1 MQECIAN
8 VFLYLLVEK
17 NKMKNEKRLEEILK
31 T

>member
-1 MQECIAN
+1 MQEYIVN

>member
-1 MQECIAN
+1 MQEYIVN

-17 NKMKNEKRLEEILK
+17 NKIKNEKRLEEILK

>member
-1 MQECIAN
+1 MQECIVN